1 MAVSLPGSQV
11 TLRWCLMGQGMMQAE
26 SCCLLLPPTGSE
38 EEELGS
44 FPCGNSQL
52 LCLLGLE
59 PPSGAQHPAWGTSCI
74 PYGSPHPWG
83 LSAGFGVPCQGLG
96 AALRCLSAWELWGT
110 RCPHPAPVAASRE
123 MKYPRRRECSCFNE
137 SAVVRTWCG
146 GN

>member
-26 SCCLLLPPTGSE
+26 SCCLPLPPTGGE

-59 PPSGAQHPAWGTSCI
+59 PPSGAQHPASPMGLPI
-74 PYGSPHPWG
+74 PGGSQQDLVCPARGWEQLCVVSVPGSSGAPAVPIQPQWQP
-83 LSAGFGVPCQGLG
+83 AG
-96 AALRCLSAWELWGT
+96 R
-110 RCPHPAPVAASRE
+110 
-123 MKYPRRRECSCFNE
+123 
-137 SAVVRTWCG
+137 
-146 GN
+146 